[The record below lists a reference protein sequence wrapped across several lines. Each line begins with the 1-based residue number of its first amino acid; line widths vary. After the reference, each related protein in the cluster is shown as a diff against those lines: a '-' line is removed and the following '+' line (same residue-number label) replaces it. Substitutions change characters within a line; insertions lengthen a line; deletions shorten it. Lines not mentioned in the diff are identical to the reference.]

1 MLKYKHWFREM
12 KSGLHLKKE
21 LNICVTDTA
30 RYKSENTSF
39 GQDYAL
45 WEVCKIFL
53 YLIQIEDD
61 SRDTF

>member
-1 MLKYKHWFREM
+1 M

-53 YLIQIEDD
+53 YFIQIEDD